1 MFINLL
7 ILTFY
12 YINIGMVNDFDF
24 YCVQYLFI
32 YFTFGELTPNTN
44 LTQQQA

>member
-1 MFINLL
+1 
-7 ILTFY
+7 
-12 YINIGMVNDFDF
+12 MVNDFDF

-32 YFTFGELTPNTN
+32 YFILGEPNSNTN